1 MKIKNAICTAAAQLV
16 KKAAVNAS
24 NSVSLGGY
32 HQPKE
37 PEAVRKLRKSLSM
50 DKIY

>member
-1 MKIKNAICTAAAQLV
+1 MQIKKMLCETAAKLV

-24 NSVSLGGY
+24 NSASFMGY

-37 PEAVRKLRKSLSM
+37 PETLKRLRKS
-50 DKIY
+50 K

>member
-1 MKIKNAICTAAAQLV
+1 MQIKKMLCETAAKVV

-24 NSVSLGGY
+24 NSASFMGY

-37 PEAVRKLRKSLSM
+37 PNALKNLK
-50 DKIY
+50 K

>member
-1 MKIKNAICTAAAQLV
+1 MKIKNAICTVAAHLV
-16 KKAAVNAS
+16 KKAAINAS

-37 PEAVRKLRKSLSM
+37 PVAMKNLK
-50 DKIY
+50 K

>member
-1 MKIKNAICTAAAQLV
+1 MQIKKMLCDTAAKLV

-24 NSVSLGGY
+24 NSASFMGY

-37 PEAVRKLRKSLSM
+37 PVALKNVKK
-50 DKIY
+50 

>member
-1 MKIKNAICTAAAQLV
+1 MKIKNAICMAAAHLV

-37 PEAVRKLRKSLSM
+37 PEALKKLK
-50 DKIY
+50 K